1 MGNFKK
7 LLQLLTA
14 KERNQATI
22 LLIMILTMA
31 LLEMLGLV
39 SILPFMAMLSNP
51 EIIETNKFIKKIYDF
66 STIFRVQ
73 NSQQFLFFLGI
84 GVFILLV
91 ISISFKALTTY
102 VQLHF
107 ISTSQYSIGK
117 RVVEGYLNQPY
128 SWFLDRNSA
137 DLGKTI
143 LSEVSTVVN
152 YGLVP
157 MMELIAR
164 SVITFTILTLLI
176 IVDPKLAII
185 VGSTLGCAYGLV
197 YRFTRNYL
205 KHMGAE
211 RLKTN
216 KWLFTAVSEA
226 FGAVKEIKVGGLE
239 QAYAER
245 FSNPAKNFAKYQ
257 ASFGVVNNM
266 PRYALEAIAFG
277 GMLLIILYLMTQN
290 ENFVNI

>member
-164 SVITFTILTLLI
+164 SVITFTILTKI
-176 IVDPKLAII
+176 M
-185 VGSTLGCAYGLV
+185 TY
-197 YRFTRNYL
+197 
-205 KHMGAE
+205 
-211 RLKTN
+211 
-216 KWLFTAVSEA
+216 
-226 FGAVKEIKVGGLE
+226 
-239 QAYAER
+239 
-245 FSNPAKNFAKYQ
+245 
-257 ASFGVVNNM
+257 M
-266 PRYALEAIAFG
+266 PTF
-277 GMLLIILYLMTQN
+277 
-290 ENFVNI
+290 